1 MRDKNPLVAGEPM
14 DFDIIYNRY
23 KEATMRR
30 ALRVLDNNYHDAEDA
45 MQDAWSY
52 IAKEAGRLSFD
63 TEAML
68 SAYIM
73 LTIEGRARAVRDKRL
88 RRRTVP
94 LPTYEDDFED
104 ADCNDPV
111 LYQLCATEAV
121 EDIRRAIEKMKPIY
135 REVLIL
141 ALLYEFPAA
150 SIAKTLNI
158 KETTAHMRLKRGKA
172 ALAAALRK
180 EKKHDESGS
189 WT

>member
-52 IAKEAGRLSFD
+52 IAREAGRLRFD
-63 TEAML
+63 TETML
-68 SAYIM
+68 SAYII
-73 LTIEGRARAVRDKRL
+73 LTIEGRARALRDKKI

-94 LPTYEDDFED
+94 LSVNEDSEED
-104 ADCNDPV
+104 TEYDDPV
-111 LYQLCATEAV
+111 LYELCATEAV
-121 EDIRRAIEKMKPIY
+121 EDIRHAIEKMKPIY

-141 ALLYEFPAA
+141 ALLYEMPATT
-150 SIAKTLNI
+150 IAKVLNV
-158 KETTAHMRLKRGKA
+158 KVTTVHMRLKRGKA
-172 ALAAALRK
+172 VLAIMLRK
-180 EKKHDESGS
+180 EKQP
-189 WT
+189 

>member
-1 MRDKNPLVAGEPM
+1 MSGKNPVVAGNPL

-45 MQDAWSY
+45 MQDAWSH
-52 IAKEAGRLSFD
+52 IAREAGRLSFG

-73 LTIEGRARAVRDKRL
+73 LTVEGRARALRDKKK

-94 LPTYEDDFED
+94 LPTGEDGTEEAEYD
-104 ADCNDPV
+104 DPV
-111 LYQLCATEAV
+111 LYELCATETV
-121 EDIRRAIEKMKPIY
+121 ENIRHAIEQMKPIY

-141 ALLYEFPAA
+141 ALLYEMPAA
-150 SIAKTLNI
+150 AIAKALGI
-158 KETTAHMRLKRGKA
+158 KETTVHMRLKRGKA
-172 ALAAALRK
+172 TLAAILRK
-180 EKKHDESGS
+180 EKRP
-189 WT
+189 